1 MRACAIDVPVF
12 RNRKD
17 ERYDAETSCTVS
29 GIPNLSCPAVSQYG
43 EPVVL
48 FQPVSIIQKLRV
60 QTLQIRAVF
69 IQRPDYVC
77 VKRYSPTTLVHP
89 PNHNLTPASVFFKG
103 RERFFQ
109 KKIHT
114 GPGNPVWCPPH
125 LLVFIPIASGI
136 WQSNG
141 GPLPI
146 RPWSD
151 CHCPDTSR
159 RVP

>member
-1 MRACAIDVPVF
+1 VRACAIYVPVF

-69 IQRPDYVC
+69 IQRPDYVG
-77 VKRYSPTTLVHP
+77 VKRYSLTTLVHP
-89 PNHNLTPASVFFKG
+89 PTHNLTPVSVFFKG
-103 RERFFQ
+103 AGKYFSE
-109 KKIHT
+109 KIHT
-114 GPGNPVWCPPH
+114 GPRNPVWCH
-125 LLVFIPIASGI
+125 LM
-136 WQSNG
+136 G
-141 GPLPI
+141 GVSPLPPVFDDEVVYCRQFALGQATLRQI
-146 RPWSD
+146 FF
-151 CHCPDTSR
+151 C
-159 RVP
+159 